1 MGNGLGKELK
11 KEVKL
16 MSELFLTTKDQ
27 IPDSHTLSVYRS
39 KLQGYAGLEKA
50 LTMARD
56 EVVDQVKK
64 SNLRGRGGAGFP
76 TGMKW
81 SFMPKDPKHPDGSPK
96 PKYLVCNADEGEPG
110 TFKDRLLLNRYPHR
124 LIEGMAIAAHAI
136 GASRGWIYVRGEFCQ
151 EIVIL
156 KKALEEAYAQ
166 GFLGK
171 NIMGKGFDFELSIYR
186 GAGAYIC
193 GEETALL
200 NSLEGKRGEP
210 RLKPPFPAMV
220 GAFGMPTCVNNVETF
235 CSVVGI
241 LRDGPEAFAKV
252 GTERSG
258 GTRLFCVS
266 GHVEKPGVYELPLNI
281 TLRDLISHCGGVK
294 GGKKLKAVIPGGA
307 SAPMLSA
314 EEIDVAMDFD
324 SLMKAGT
331 MAGSGGVIVMDE
343 TVCIV
348 EAAAR
353 LLKFYE
359 HESCG
364 QCSQCREGSHWL
376 ARLFHRIETGHG
388 DTKDLET
395 IARLCSNMAGQTICA
410 FADAVT
416 GPALSSLKKFRKEFE
431 AHIAEGCCPLKKPG
445 QKAPHF
451 LEHHDHVAL

>member
-1 MGNGLGKELK
+1 
-11 KEVKL
+11 
-16 MSELFLTTKDQ
+16 MSELVLTQ
-27 IPDSHTLSVYRS
+27 FVNEPDSASLDFYIRRE
-39 KLQGYAGLEKA
+39 KGYEALKKA
-50 LTMARD
+50 LTLKPA
-56 EVVDQVKK
+56 EIVDIVKK

-81 SFMPKDPKHPDGSPK
+81 SFMPPAPVDAQGNPK

-110 TFKDRLLLNRYPHR
+110 TFKDRLLMTKLPHKM
-124 LIEGMAIAAHAI
+124 IEGMIIAGHAI
-136 GASRGWIYVRGEFCQ
+136 GSKKGFIYIRGEFFKETRLVQ
-151 EIVIL
+151 
-156 KKALEEAYAQ
+156 KAIDEAYAK

-171 NIMGKGFDFELSIYR
+171 NILGSDFCFDLVIYK

-220 GAFGMPTCVNNVETF
+220 GAYGMPSCVNNVETF
-235 CSVVGI
+235 AAVPYI
-241 LRDGPEAFAKV
+241 LLEGPEKFAQM

-258 GTRLFCVS
+258 GTRLFGVS
-266 GHVEKPGVYELPLNI
+266 GRINKPGVYELPM
-281 TLRDLISHCGGVK
+281 TLSLREVIEIAGGVK
-294 GGKKLKAVIPGGA
+294 NGAKLKAVIPGGA

-314 EEIDVAMDFD
+314 DEIDVKMDFD
-324 SLMKAGT
+324 SLAKAGT
-331 MAGSGGVIVMDE
+331 MAGSGGIIVIDE

-348 EAAAR
+348 EAAAV

-376 ARLFHRIETGHG
+376 ARMFHRIENGKGT
-388 DTKDLET
+388 TQDLDA
-395 IARLCSNMAGQTICA
+395 IAEICGNMAGQTICA

-416 GPALSSLKKFRKEFE
+416 GPALSSIKKFRKEFE
-431 AHIAEGCCPLKKPG
+431 DHILQGCCPLKG
-445 QKAPHF
+445 HQHSHAHSHG
-451 LEHHDHVAL
+451 ETAHA

>member
-1 MGNGLGKELK
+1 MAE
-11 KEVKL
+11 KL
-16 MSELFLTTKDQ
+16 LTRYNDT
-27 IPDSHTLSVYRS
+27 PGSHTLNFYRS
-39 KLQGYAGLEKA
+39 VNGYQALEKA
-50 LTMARD
+50 LGMTADAVID
-56 EVVDQVKK
+56 EVKK

-81 SFMPKDPKHPDGSPK
+81 SFMPKAPVDANGVAK

-110 TFKDRLLLNRYPHR
+110 TFKDRLLLTQHPHM
-124 LIEGMAIAAHAI
+124 LIEGMIIAGHAI
-136 GASRGWIYVRGEFCQ
+136 GASRGYIYVRGEFVRETQ
-151 EIVIL
+151 R
-156 KKALEEAYAQ
+156 LEAAVAEARAAGY
-166 GFLGK
+166 LGSQV
-171 NIMGKGFDFELSIYR
+171 MGRPWSFDICVYR

-210 RLKPPFPAMV
+210 RLKPPFPAQV

-235 CSVVGI
+235 CDVPTI
-241 LRDGPEAFAKV
+241 ITDGAAKFAAI

-266 GHVEKPGVYELPLNI
+266 GHIEKPGVYELPINI
-281 TLRDLISHCGGVK
+281 TLRDLIAHCGGVR
-294 GGKKLKAVIPGGA
+294 GGRKLKAVIPGGA

-324 SLMKAGT
+324 SLAKAGT
-331 MAGSGGVIVMDE
+331 MAGSGGVIVIDE
-343 TVCIV
+343 TACIV
-348 EAAAR
+348 EVAAR

-376 ARLFHRIETGHG
+376 ARMFQRIEEGGGT
-388 DTKDLET
+388 DADLDM
-395 IARLCSNMAGQTICA
+395 IAGICSNMAGQTICA

-416 GPALSSLKKFRKEFE
+416 GPALSSVRKFRAEFE
-431 AHIAEGCCPLKKPG
+431 AHVRQGCCPLKPADYVPSAHIK
-445 QKAPHF
+445 
-451 LEHHDHVAL
+451 HHASARL